1 MPRTTTGQG
10 LAAFLRGLLPETRQ
24 FDRQIRSIEDEA
36 AAAVLGRFQVCDVC
50 NAVFPE
56 PRLVPRPADERDPVS
71 ALLPTAILR
80 RALVMVGPPRPPAT
94 WTEHEL
100 RLVAEA
106 LEEAGY
112 ITVARADV
120 HALRAAAD
128 KLLRFTPGDHK

>member
-1 MPRTTTGQG
+1 M
-10 LAAFLRGLLPETRQ
+10 
-24 FDRQIRSIEDEA
+24 
-36 AAAVLGRFQVCDVC
+36 
-50 NAVFPE
+50 
-56 PRLVPRPADERDPVS
+56 S

-128 KLLRFTPGDHK
+128 KVLRFTPGVDAMAVWCGVKDCALHGVREHGHQGGSPAPTR